1 MCSKHLGVQTFQ
13 GILWILL
20 NFNYILL
27 LFWPYFI
34 YGFSLSLFLFSQ
46 CLFLSLMYSIFLTF
60 LLPPN
65 SSFHL
70 SSCCLCCHNF
80 SSPPP
85 TLFTLL
91 IFSTPLF
98 FSHLL
103 TLWLVGN
110 SFIQPGVNSHQ
121 HNNSPSALPRSL
133 FSHLFPS
140 LSHFIRCISSYL
152 WC

>member
-13 GILWILL
+13 GFSWILTTFFYCFYL
-20 NFNYILL
+20 IL
-27 LFWPYFI
+27 FMASV
-34 YGFSLSLFLFSQ
+34 SLSLFSQ

-70 SSCCLCCHNF
+70 SSCCLSFLRCHNF

-121 HNNSPSALPRSL
+121 HNNSPSVLPRSL